1 MAQVPCA
8 REPWHYATG
17 MPLAALLLA
26 AAVPAPPTP
35 TVPPTIPQACAG
47 RDGWSEPAVPQRVFA
62 NVWYVGT
69 CGITALLIASPQGHV
84 VIDGGPRDAGGLVA
98 ASIVRAGFRLKD
110 VLWILSSHEHH
121 DHAGGIAELAR
132 LTGARVA
139 ATRANAAVLAT
150 GTPAADDPQA
160 GDLSPFTPVRAGRI
174 LADGEVLRLG
184 PIAITAH
191 ATPGHSP
198 GSTSWT
204 WRSCADGTCHRLAY
218 ANSISAVAAPG
229 YRFADHPAYVAR
241 FRQALATV
249 AGLDCDLVITPHPS
263 ASALFDRLAGKA
275 PLAAEGACR
284 SYAAQG
290 AAALD
295 ARLAR
300 EAAEARP

>member
-1 MAQVPCA
+1 MSLA
-8 REPWHYATG
+8 
-17 MPLAALLLA
+17 AALLLA
-26 AAVPAPPTP
+26 AAAPAPAAPPP
-35 TVPPTIPQACAG
+35 TVPEACAG

-69 CGITALLIASPQGHV
+69 CGISAVLITSPQGHV
-84 VIDGGPRDAGGLVA
+84 VIDGGPRDAGGLIA
-98 ASIVRAGFRLKD
+98 ASIVRAGFRLRD
-110 VLWILSSHEHH
+110 VRWILSSHEHH

-150 GTPAADDPQA
+150 GKPAADDPQA
-160 GDLSPFTPVRAGRI
+160 GDLSPFAPVRAARI

-184 PIAITAH
+184 PIEITAH

-204 WRSCADGTCHRLAY
+204 WRACEGQLCHALAY
-218 ANSISAVAAPG
+218 ADSISAVAAPG
-229 YRFADHPAYVAR
+229 YRFTDHPTYVAR

-263 ASALFDRLAGKA
+263 ASNLFDRLAGKA
-275 PLAAEGACR
+275 PLAAPGACR
-284 SYAAQG
+284 TYAAQG
-290 AAALD
+290 TAGLD

-300 EAAEARP
+300 EAAEAAK